1 MIELIDIA
9 APALL
14 VGLLIAVVHVPF
26 GVEVLKRGIIFIDLA
41 IAQIAALGYLC
52 SEIVFKESAP
62 FFSGLGAFTAA
73 ILGGM
78 IFKAIENR
86 QPDKQEAWIGV
97 FFVVSA
103 SLSILVLSSQPHG
116 AEELSHI
123 LSGQILFT
131 SYSDFLTYLPI
142 YLILFTMAIRV
153 TRAMTGLYFYALFA
167 LTITL
172 SVQVVGVYVVFA
184 SLIIPALV
192 FSRYKVGSHTPY
204 VFSAC
209 SILTGI
215 LGSTVFDVPAGPS
228 LVVTY
233 FLSAIFYISIRSLS
247 SRRGWHG

>member
-1 MIELIDIA
+1 MIDLFDIT

-14 VGLLIAVVHVPF
+14 IGLLIAIVHVPF

-52 SEIVFKESAP
+52 SEIVFEGASPLIGGLSA
-62 FFSGLGAFTAA
+62 FGAA
-73 ILGGM
+73 ILGGA
-78 IFKAIENR
+78 IFKVIENR

-103 SLSILVLSSQPHG
+103 SLSILILSDQPHG
-116 AEELSHI
+116 AEELNHI

-131 SYSDFLTYLPI
+131 TYSDFKTCLPI
-142 YLILFTMAIRV
+142 YVILFATVIKV

-192 FSRYKVGSHTPY
+192 FSRQKMGSHAPY
-204 VFSAC
+204 VFS
-209 SILTGI
+209 SLSVVIGI
-215 LGSTVFDVPAGPS
+215 LGSTVFDFPAGPS
-228 LVVTY
+228 LVITY
-233 FLSAIFYISIRSLS
+233 FLSAICYISIRSLFI
-247 SRRGWHG
+247 SRGSHE